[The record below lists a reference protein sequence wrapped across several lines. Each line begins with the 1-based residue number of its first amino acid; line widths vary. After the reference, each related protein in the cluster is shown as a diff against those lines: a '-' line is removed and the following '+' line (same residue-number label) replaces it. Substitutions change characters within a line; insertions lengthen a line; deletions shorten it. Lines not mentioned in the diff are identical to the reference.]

1 MTVTIEEIIFVENH
15 PNADGLSVYQVGSV
29 NPHSVVSMK
38 NEDGSHR
45 FRQGELVV
53 YVPENSIIPQDLLES
68 TGFWNEEKNKGYLGG
83 SKGNRVTNRK
93 IRDVLSEGLIWKIH
107 DVTEEPETILD
118 GRLETYLNL
127 VIKEYIPQ

>member
-93 IRDVLSEGLIWKIH
+93 IRDVLSEGLIWKID
-107 DVTEEPETILD
+107 DVNSNNIPD
-118 GRLETYLNL
+118 VNGLERYLNNL
-127 VIKEYIPQ
+127 ITEYVSQ